1 MKWPF
6 SFKKKPQTDN
16 QELLDRYRHFRSVG
30 RELNLTLVKQLPK
43 VAVPECGK
51 KLGLYKAG
59 TLILNNDDEI
69 AILYDYCLYHYRRG
83 GKNAIERYMNNSP
96 PEPDSTEMA
105 ILVAMMASYHSTFKV
120 IDIHPHLGVSLQDF
134 LSNNIIN
141 LIDISLSETGF
152 PGLVV
157 TGRILPFV
165 DFHMS
170 SGTLIPLPESV
181 YQEKII
187 PIIQKFTRNDEAGT
201 KAKLSV
207 GLEAALTA
215 ELIRVS
221 LQAGGADNTFYTDI
235 EH

>member
-16 QELLDRYRHFRSVG
+16 QELIDRYKHFRSVA

-43 VAVPECGK
+43 SAVPECGK
-51 KLGLYKAG
+51 KLGIYKAG

-69 AILYDYCLYHYRRG
+69 AILYDYCLYHYRRD
-83 GKNAIERYMNNSP
+83 GKNAIERYLNHSP

-105 ILVAMMASYHSTFKV
+105 IIQAMMASYHSIFKV
-120 IDIHPHLGVSLQDF
+120 VDILPHQGASLQDL
-134 LSNNIIN
+134 LSNSNIN

-157 TGRILPFV
+157 TGRILPFA

-170 SGTLIPLPESV
+170 SGTLIPLPEAV
-181 YQEKII
+181 YQEKIT
-187 PIIQKFTRNDEAGT
+187 PIIRKFFKTDGTGT

-207 GLEAALTA
+207 GLEASFTA

-221 LQAGGADNTFYTDI
+221 LQAGGADNIFYTDI
-235 EH
+235 DH